1 MLQTMR
7 FNRILAIL
15 AFALS
20 AVLSAQDLSGINV
33 DNLSDSEI
41 RNILN
46 QGQARGMGIEDG
58 EKLALGMGLPAG
70 EAAKF
75 KERVAKLNSGGQ
87 TKTAGVAAPTK
98 AVDTE
103 VAEQNDTQNAK
114 AMADAGKEDPNAAQA
129 AGPTTIYGQQLF
141 RNGNLKIFERSQ
153 DIAAP
158 SNYILGEGDVIGV
171 SAYGTA
177 FFNNT
182 YTVDSRGFITMEG
195 MGKLQL
201 RGVPFEEATKLVKG
215 MLSRRIDF
223 GSNQFN
229 LTLATSRTLTVNVV
243 GEVQNPGSYK
253 LPAINTAFNA
263 LMAAGGPTNLGTLRA
278 IKIMRDGKVVKTL
291 DVYEFMLYPDS
302 RLDFY
307 LQDNDYIAVGM
318 AERLVQIGGAVQ
330 RPMIYE
336 LKANENLANLLELAG
351 GFAPDAYRDKMQIKR
366 VAGKEYQLIDVP
378 AADFAK
384 AKLERGD
391 QVAIAQIT
399 DRISEFLDVEG
410 AVYLPQRMAYRPGM
424 TVNQAIEGA
433 GGLLPDV
440 VLDKAYL
447 TRTKPDLTLEFIP
460 FDLSAANSPVLQNK
474 DKITIVGKPDYDKG
488 LNISVD
494 GAVRNAVNTAFAEG
508 MTLGDALR
516 LAGGLLPN
524 ADYSRV
530 EVSRLNAFSEFQKG
544 TNRQVRT
551 TALLTEVPRELSRDL
566 TVQSEALNFALQPY
580 DQIIV
585 REIPEYKLQQM
596 VYIGGEVQYPGFYAI
611 MARDEKLTNLMGR
624 AGGPT
629 RYADIRNAQLL
640 RENSPNIV
648 VNLQKAVRGTKS
660 PFNYVLLP
668 GDRIE
673 IPRVDNLV
681 SIVGTGHKYYE
692 NADKVEIN
700 VPYTY
705 RRSAR
710 RYVTEYALGFA
721 KKADKRAL
729 YVEYPNGKVD
739 KTKNFGLFKD
749 YPTVKKGGTIHIAL
763 KSDKVKEEKQKREQK
778 PFDMNQAVATVTAA
792 LTSFATMYVLL
803 TR

>member
-1 MLQTMR
+1 MR
-7 FNRILAIL
+7 FPRFLAVL

-20 AVLSAQDLSGINV
+20 ATLAAQDLSGIKV
-33 DNLSDSEI
+33 DNLSDSDI
-41 RNILN
+41 RNILT
-46 QGQARGMGIEDG
+46 QGQARGLDITQG
-58 EKLALGMGLPAG
+58 EQLALGMGLPAA

-75 KERVAKLNSGGQ
+75 KDRVAKLNSGG
-87 TKTAGVAAPTK
+87 TPKTTGIAAPTK
-98 AVDTE
+98 AVDTQ
-103 VAEQNDTQNAK
+103 VAEKNDAANVK
-114 AMADAGKEDPNAAQA
+114 AASEAGKEDPNAAQS
-129 AGPTTIYGQQLF
+129 AGPATIYGQQLF
-141 RNGNLKIFERSQ
+141 RNGTLKIFERSQ

-158 SNYILGEGDVIGV
+158 GNYLLGEGDVLGV

-182 YTVDSRGFITMEG
+182 YTIDSRGFITMEG

-201 RGVPFEEATKLVKG
+201 RGITFEEATKLVKG

-223 GSNQFN
+223 SSNQFN

-278 IKIMRDGKVVKTL
+278 IKIMREGKVVKTL

-302 RLDFY
+302 KLDFY

-318 AERLVQIGGAVQ
+318 AERLVTVGGAIQ
-330 RPMIYE
+330 RPMTYE
-336 LKANENLANLLELAG
+336 LKANENLKTLLDLAG
-351 GFAPDAYRDKMQIKR
+351 GFAPDAYRGKLQIKR
-366 VAGKEYQLIDVP
+366 VSGKEYKLIDVD
-378 AADFAK
+378 AAQFATTT
-384 AKLERGD
+384 LERGD
-391 QVAIAQIT
+391 QVAVARIT
-399 DRISEFLDVEG
+399 DRMSEYVDVEG
-410 AVYLPQRMAYRPGM
+410 AVYLPQRMAYTPGM
-424 TVNQAIEGA
+424 TVNQALASA

-447 TRTKPDLTLEFIP
+447 TRVKPDLTLEFIP
-460 FDLSAANSPVLQNK
+460 FDLSATTPVLSNK
-474 DKITIVGKPDYDKG
+474 DKITIVAKPDYDKG
-488 LNISVD
+488 LNITVD
-494 GAVRNAVNTAFAEG
+494 GAVRTKVNTPFAEG

-566 TVQSEALNFALQPY
+566 TAQSEALTFALQPY

-596 VYIGGEVQYPGFYAI
+596 VYIGGEVQYPGYYAI
-611 MARDEKLTNLMGR
+611 MARDEKLTNLLGR
-624 AGGPT
+624 AGGAT
-629 RYADIRNAQLL
+629 RYADIRNAQLE
-640 RENSPNIV
+640 RDSTPNVV
-648 VNLQKAVRGTKS
+648 VNLLKAVRGANS
-660 PFNYVLLP
+660 PYNYILLP
-668 GDRIE
+668 GDRIFL
-673 IPRVDNLV
+673 PRVDNLI

-692 NADKVEIN
+692 NAQKDEIN
-700 VPYTY
+700 VPFIPGT
-705 RRSAR
+705 SAR
-710 RYVTEYALGFA
+710 RYIKEHALGFA
-721 KKADKRAL
+721 KKADRAGI
-729 YVEYPNGKVD
+729 YVEYPNGTVD
-739 KTKNFGLFKD
+739 RTKNYGLFKD
-749 YPTVKKGGTIHIAL
+749 YPNVKKGGTIYISMKAE
-763 KSDKVKEEKQKREQK
+763 KVKDAKDKRDRK
-778 PFDMNQAVATVTAA
+778 PFDMNQAVATVTAS
-792 LTSFATMYVLL
+792 LTSFATLYVLL

>member
-1 MLQTMR
+1 MR
-7 FNRILAIL
+7 FPRFLAIL
-15 AFALS
+15 ALALS
-20 AVLSAQDLSGINV
+20 ATLAAQDLSGIKV
-33 DNLSDSEI
+33 DNLSDSDI

-46 QGQARGMGIEDG
+46 QGQSRGLDITQG
-58 EKLALGMGLPAG
+58 EQLALGMGLPAA

-75 KERVAKLNSGGQ
+75 KDRVAKLNSGG
-87 TKTAGVAAPTK
+87 TTRTAGIAAPTK

-103 VAEQNDTQNAK
+103 VAEKNDAANAK
-114 AMADAGKEDPNAAQA
+114 AAAEAGKEDPNAAQSV
-129 AGPTTIYGQQLF
+129 GPATIYGQQLF
-141 RNGNLKIFERSQ
+141 RNGTLKIFERSQ

-158 SNYILGEGDVIGV
+158 GNYLLGEGDVLGV

-182 YTVDSRGFITMEG
+182 YTIDSRGFITMEG

-201 RGVPFEEATKLVKG
+201 RGITFEEATKLVKG

-223 GSNQFN
+223 SSNQFN

-278 IKIMRDGKVVKTL
+278 IKIMREGKVIKTL

-302 RLDFY
+302 KLDFY

-318 AERLVQIGGAVQ
+318 AERLVTVAGAIQ
-330 RPMIYE
+330 RPMAYE
-336 LKANENLANLLELAG
+336 LKANENLKNLLDLAG
-351 GFAPDAYRDKMQIKR
+351 GFAPDAYRGKLQIKR
-366 VAGKEYQLIDVP
+366 VSGKEYKLIDVD
-378 AADFAK
+378 AAQFATTT
-384 AKLERGD
+384 LERGD
-391 QVAIAQIT
+391 QVAVAKIT
-399 DRISEFLDVEG
+399 DRMSEYVDVEG
-410 AVYLPQRMAYRPGM
+410 AVYLPQRMAYTPGM
-424 TVNQAIEGA
+424 TVNQALASA

-447 TRTKPDLTLEFIP
+447 TRVKPDLTLEFIP
-460 FDLSAANSPVLQNK
+460 FDLSSTSPVLSNK
-474 DKITIVGKPDYDKG
+474 DKITIVAKPDYDKG
-488 LNISVD
+488 LNITVD
-494 GAVRNAVNTAFAEG
+494 GAVRNAVNTPFAEG

-551 TALLTEVPRELSRDL
+551 TALLTEVPQELSRDL
-566 TVQSEALNFALQPY
+566 TVESEALKFALQPY

-596 VYIGGEVQYPGFYAI
+596 VYIGGEVQYPGYYAI
-611 MARDEKLTNLMGR
+611 MARDEKLTNLLGR
-624 AGGPT
+624 AGGAT
-629 RYADIRNAQLL
+629 RYADIRNAQLE
-640 RENSPNIV
+640 REGTPNVV
-648 VNLQKAVRGTKS
+648 VNLLKAVRGAKS
-660 PFNYVLLP
+660 PYNYILMP
-668 GDRIE
+668 GDRI
-673 IPRVDNLV
+673 ILPRVDNLV

-692 NADKVEIN
+692 NAQKAEIN
-700 VPYTY
+700 VPYTPGT
-705 RRSAR
+705 SAR
-710 RYVTEYALGFA
+710 RYITKHALGFA
-721 KKADKRAL
+721 KKADRAGI
-729 YVEYPNGKVD
+729 YVEYPNGTVD
-739 KTKNFGLFKD
+739 RTKNYGLFKD
-749 YPTVKKGGTIHIAL
+749 YPKVKKGGTIYISMKAE
-763 KSDKVKEEKQKREQK
+763 KVKDEKEKRERK
-778 PFDMNQAVATVTAA
+778 PFDMNQAVATVTAS
-792 LTSFATMYVLL
+792 LTSFATLYVLL

>member
-1 MLQTMR
+1 
-7 FNRILAIL
+7 
-15 AFALS
+15 
-20 AVLSAQDLSGINV
+20 
-33 DNLSDSEI
+33 
-41 RNILN
+41 
-46 QGQARGMGIEDG
+46 
-58 EKLALGMGLPAG
+58 
-70 EAAKF
+70 
-75 KERVAKLNSGGQ
+75 
-87 TKTAGVAAPTK
+87 
-98 AVDTE
+98 
-103 VAEQNDTQNAK
+103 
-114 AMADAGKEDPNAAQA
+114 
-129 AGPTTIYGQQLF
+129 
-141 RNGNLKIFERSQ
+141 
-153 DIAAP
+153 
-158 SNYILGEGDVIGV
+158 
-171 SAYGTA
+171 
-177 FFNNT
+177 
-182 YTVDSRGFITMEG
+182 
-195 MGKLQL
+195 
-201 RGVPFEEATKLVKG
+201 
-215 MLSRRIDF
+215 
-223 GSNQFN
+223 
-229 LTLATSRTLTVNVV
+229 
-243 GEVQNPGSYK
+243 
-253 LPAINTAFNA
+253 
-263 LMAAGGPTNLGTLRA
+263 
-278 IKIMRDGKVVKTL
+278 MRDGKVVKTL

-460 FDLSAANSPVLQNK
+460 FDLSAAKSPVLQNK

-721 KKADKRAL
+721 KKADRKSL

-749 YPTVKKGGTIHIAL
+749 YPTVKKGGTIYIAL
-763 KSDKVKEEKQKREQK
+763 KADKVKEEKQKREQK

-792 LTSFATMYVLL
+792 LTSFATLYVLL

>member
-1 MLQTMR
+1 MAKTLSLRQMLQTMR
-7 FNRILAIL
+7 FPRFLAIL

-20 AVLSAQDLSGINV
+20 ATLSAQDLSGIKV
-33 DNLSDSEI
+33 DNLSDSDI

-46 QGQARGMGIEDG
+46 QGQAKGLDVSQG
-58 EKLALGMGLPAG
+58 EQLALGMGLPAT

-75 KERVAKLNSGGQ
+75 KDRVAKLNSGGT

-103 VAEQNDTQNAK
+103 VAEQNDAANAK
-114 AMADAGKEDPNAAQA
+114 AAAEAGKEDPNAAQS
-129 AGPTTIYGQQLF
+129 AGPATIYGQQLF
-141 RNGNLKIFERSQ
+141 RNGTLKIFERSQ

-158 SNYILGEGDVIGV
+158 GNYLLGEGDVLGV
-171 SAYGTA
+171 SAYGSA

-182 YTVDSRGFITMEG
+182 YTIDSRGFITMEG

-201 RGVPFEEATKLVKG
+201 RGITFEEATKLVKG

-223 GSNQFN
+223 SSNQFS

-278 IKIMRDGKVVKTL
+278 IKIMREGKVIKTL

-302 RLDFY
+302 KLDFY

-318 AERLVQIGGAVQ
+318 ADRLVTVGGAIQ
-330 RPMIYE
+330 RPMTYE
-336 LKANENLANLLELAG
+336 LKANENLKNLLDLAG
-351 GFAPDAYRDKMQIKR
+351 GFAPDAYRGKLQIKR
-366 VAGKEYQLIDVP
+366 VSGKEYKLIDVD
-378 AADFAK
+378 AAQFATMT
-384 AKLERGD
+384 LERGD
-391 QVAIAQIT
+391 QVAVAKIT
-399 DRISEFLDVEG
+399 DRMSDYVDVEG
-410 AVYLPQRMAYRPGM
+410 AVY
-424 TVNQAIEGA
+424 
-433 GGLLPDV
+433 PDV

-447 TRTKPDLTLEFIP
+447 TRVKPDLTLEFIP
-460 FDLSAANSPVLQNK
+460 FDLSATTPVLANK
-474 DKITIVGKPDYDKG
+474 DKITIVAKPDYDKG

-494 GAVRNAVNTAFAEG
+494 GAVRNTVNTPFAEG

-551 TALLTEVPRELSRDL
+551 TALLTEVPQELSRDL
-566 TVQSEALNFALQPY
+566 TADSEALKFALQPY

-596 VYIGGEVQYPGFYAI
+596 VYIGGEVQYPGYYAI
-611 MARDEKLTNLMGR
+611 MARDEKLTNLLGR
-624 AGGPT
+624 AGGAT
-629 RYADIRNAQLL
+629 RYADIRNAQLE
-640 RENSPNIV
+640 RENTPNIV
-648 VNLQKAVRGTKS
+648 VNLLKAVRGAKS
-660 PFNYVLLP
+660 PYNYILMP
-668 GDRIE
+668 GDRI
-673 IPRVDNLV
+673 ILPRVDNLV

-692 NADKVEIN
+692 NAQKAEIN
-700 VPYTY
+700 VPYTPGT
-705 RRSAR
+705 SAR
-710 RYVTEYALGFA
+710 RYIAKHALGFA
-721 KKADKRAL
+721 KKADRAGI
-729 YVEYPNGKVD
+729 YVEYPNGNVD
-739 KTKNFGLFKD
+739 RTKNYGLFKD
-749 YPTVKKGGTIHIAL
+749 YPNVKKGGTIYIAM
-763 KSDKVKEEKQKREQK
+763 KPEKVKEDKEKRERK
-778 PFDMNQAVATVTAA
+778 PFDVNQAVGTVAA
-792 LTSFATMYVLL
+792 SLTSFATLYVLL

>member
-1 MLQTMR
+1 MR
-7 FNRILAIL
+7 FPRFLAIL

-20 AVLSAQDLSGINV
+20 ATLAAQDLSGIKV
-33 DNLSDSEI
+33 DNLSDSDI

-46 QGQARGMGIEDG
+46 QGQAKGLDVSQG
-58 EKLALGMGLPAG
+58 EQLALGMGLPAT

-75 KERVAKLNSGGQ
+75 KDRVAKLNSGGT

-103 VAEQNDTQNAK
+103 VAEQNDAANAK
-114 AMADAGKEDPNAAQA
+114 AAAEAGKEDPNAAQS
-129 AGPTTIYGQQLF
+129 AGPATIYGQQLF
-141 RNGNLKIFERSQ
+141 RNGTLKIFERSQ

-158 SNYILGEGDVIGV
+158 GNYLLGEGDVLGV
-171 SAYGTA
+171 SAYGSA

-182 YTVDSRGFITMEG
+182 YTIDSRGFITMEG

-201 RGVPFEEATKLVKG
+201 RGITFEEATKLVKG

-223 GSNQFN
+223 SSNQFN

-278 IKIMRDGKVVKTL
+278 IKIMREGKVIKTL

-302 RLDFY
+302 KLDFY

-318 AERLVQIGGAVQ
+318 AERLVTVGGAIQ
-330 RPMIYE
+330 RPMMYE
-336 LKANENLANLLELAG
+336 LKANENLKNLLDLAG
-351 GFAPDAYRDKMQIKR
+351 GFAPDAYRGKLQIKR
-366 VAGKEYQLIDVP
+366 VSGKEYKLIDVD
-378 AADFAK
+378 AAQFATMT
-384 AKLERGD
+384 LERGD
-391 QVAIAQIT
+391 QVAVAKIT
-399 DRISEFLDVEG
+399 DRMSDYVDVEG
-410 AVYLPQRMAYRPGM
+410 AVYLPQRLAYIPGM
-424 TVNQAIEGA
+424 TVNQALASA

-447 TRTKPDLTLEFIP
+447 TRVKSDLTLEFIP
-460 FDLSAANSPVLQNK
+460 FDLSATTPVLSNK
-474 DKITIVGKPDYDKG
+474 DKITIVAKPDYDKG
-488 LNISVD
+488 LNITVD
-494 GAVRNAVNTAFAEG
+494 GAVRAKVNTPFAEG

-551 TALLTEVPRELSRDL
+551 TALLTEVPQELSRDL
-566 TVQSEALNFALQPY
+566 TADSEALKFALQPY

-596 VYIGGEVQYPGFYAI
+596 VYIGGEVQYPGYYAI
-611 MARDEKLTNLMGR
+611 MARDEKLTNLLGR
-624 AGGPT
+624 AGGAT
-629 RYADIRNAQLL
+629 RYADIRNAQLE
-640 RENSPNIV
+640 REKTPNIV
-648 VNLQKAVRGTKS
+648 VNLQKAVRGANS
-660 PFNYVLLP
+660 PYNYILMP
-668 GDRIE
+668 GDRI
-673 IPRVDNLV
+673 ILPRVDNLV

-692 NADKVEIN
+692 NAQKVEIN
-700 VPYTY
+700 VPYTPGK
-705 RRSAR
+705 SAR
-710 RYVTEYALGFA
+710 RYVTKHALGFA
-721 KKADKRAL
+721 KKADRAGI
-729 YVEYPNGKVD
+729 YVEYPNGTVD
-739 KTKNFGLFKD
+739 RTKNYGLFKD
-749 YPTVKKGGTIHIAL
+749 YPNVKKGGTIYIAM
-763 KSDKVKEEKQKREQK
+763 KAGKVKDEKEKRERK
-778 PFDMNQAVATVTAA
+778 PFDMNQAVATVTAS
-792 LTSFATMYVLL
+792 LTSFATLYVLL

>member
-1 MLQTMR
+1 
-7 FNRILAIL
+7 
-15 AFALS
+15 
-20 AVLSAQDLSGINV
+20 
-33 DNLSDSEI
+33 
-41 RNILN
+41 
-46 QGQARGMGIEDG
+46 
-58 EKLALGMGLPAG
+58 
-70 EAAKF
+70 
-75 KERVAKLNSGGQ
+75 
-87 TKTAGVAAPTK
+87 
-98 AVDTE
+98 
-103 VAEQNDTQNAK
+103 
-114 AMADAGKEDPNAAQA
+114 
-129 AGPTTIYGQQLF
+129 
-141 RNGNLKIFERSQ
+141 
-153 DIAAP
+153 
-158 SNYILGEGDVIGV
+158 
-171 SAYGTA
+171 
-177 FFNNT
+177 
-182 YTVDSRGFITMEG
+182 
-195 MGKLQL
+195 
-201 RGVPFEEATKLVKG
+201 
-215 MLSRRIDF
+215 
-223 GSNQFN
+223 
-229 LTLATSRTLTVNVV
+229 
-243 GEVQNPGSYK
+243 
-253 LPAINTAFNA
+253 
-263 LMAAGGPTNLGTLRA
+263 
-278 IKIMRDGKVVKTL
+278 
-291 DVYEFMLYPDS
+291 
-302 RLDFY
+302 
-307 LQDNDYIAVGM
+307 
-318 AERLVQIGGAVQ
+318 
-330 RPMIYE
+330 
-336 LKANENLANLLELAG
+336 
-351 GFAPDAYRDKMQIKR
+351 
-366 VAGKEYQLIDVP
+366 
-378 AADFAK
+378 
-384 AKLERGD
+384 
-391 QVAIAQIT
+391 
-399 DRISEFLDVEG
+399 
-410 AVYLPQRMAYRPGM
+410 
-424 TVNQAIEGA
+424 
-433 GGLLPDV
+433 

-640 RENSPNIV
+640 RENAPNIV

-700 VPYTY
+700 VPFTY

-721 KKADKRAL
+721 KKADKKAL

-763 KSDKVKEEKQKREQK
+763 KSDKVKEEKQRREQK

-792 LTSFATMYVLL
+792 LTSFATLYVLL

>member
-1 MLQTMR
+1 MR
-7 FNRILAIL
+7 FPRFLAVL

-20 AVLSAQDLSGINV
+20 ATLAAQDLSGIKV

-46 QGQARGMGIEDG
+46 QGQAKGLDVSQG
-58 EKLALGMGLPAG
+58 EQLALGMGLPAG

-75 KERVAKLNSGGQ
+75 KDRVAKLNSGGT
-87 TKTAGVAAPTK
+87 TKTAGVSAPTK

-103 VAEQNDTQNAK
+103 VAEKNDAANAK
-114 AMADAGKEDPNAAQA
+114 AAAEAGKEDPNAAQS
-129 AGPTTIYGQQLF
+129 AGPATIYGQQLF
-141 RNGNLKIFERSQ
+141 RNGTLKIFERSQ

-158 SNYILGEGDVIGV
+158 GNYLLGEGDVLGV
-171 SAYGTA
+171 SAYGSA

-182 YTVDSRGFITMEG
+182 YTIDSRGFITMEG

-201 RGVPFEEATKLVKG
+201 RGITFEEATKLVKG

-223 GSNQFN
+223 SSNQFN

-278 IKIMRDGKVVKTL
+278 IKIMREGKVIKTL

-302 RLDFY
+302 KLDFY

-318 AERLVQIGGAVQ
+318 AERLVTVGGAIQ
-330 RPMIYE
+330 RPMTYE
-336 LKANENLANLLELAG
+336 LKANENLKNLLDLAG
-351 GFAPDAYRDKMQIKR
+351 GFAPDAYRGKLQIKR
-366 VAGKEYQLIDVP
+366 VSGKEYKLIDVD
-378 AADFAK
+378 ATQFATMT
-384 AKLERGD
+384 LERGD
-391 QVAIAQIT
+391 QVAVAKIT
-399 DRISEFLDVEG
+399 DRMSDYVDVQG
-410 AVYLPQRMAYRPGM
+410 AVYLPQRLAYIPGM
-424 TVNQAIEGA
+424 TVNQALASA

-447 TRTKPDLTLEFIP
+447 TRVKSDLTLEFIP
-460 FDLSAANSPVLQNK
+460 FDLSATTPVLSNK
-474 DKITIVGKPDYDKG
+474 DKITIVAKPDYDKG
-488 LNISVD
+488 LNITVD
-494 GAVRNAVNTAFAEG
+494 GAVRNAVNTPFAEG

-544 TNRQVRT
+544 TNRETRI

-566 TVQSEALNFALQPY
+566 TADSEALKFALQPY

-585 REIPEYKLQQM
+585 REIPEYKLQEM
-596 VYIGGEVQYPGFYAI
+596 VFIGGEVQYPGYYAI
-611 MARDEKLTNLMGR
+611 SGRDERLANVVYR

-629 RYADIRNAQLL
+629 RYADLRNAQMSRIDAPFVVVELKKAL
-640 RENSPNIV
+640 SARRSPY
-648 VNLQKAVRGTKS
+648 
-660 PFNYVLLP
+660 NYVLIP
-668 GDRIE
+668 GDSLFV
-673 IPRVDNLV
+673 PKQDNLI
-681 SIVGTGHKYYE
+681 SIVGNGHGFFE
-692 NADKVEIN
+692 GTRNLEIN
-700 VPYTY
+700 APFVG
-705 RRSAR
+705 RKSAR
-710 RYVTEYALGFA
+710 FYVKEFALGFA
-721 KKADKRAL
+721 EKADRSKV
-729 YVEYPNGKVD
+729 YVSYPNGKLSETVD
-739 KTKNFGLFKD
+739 FGVIKFYPKISKGATLFVGTK
-749 YPTVKKGGTIHIAL
+749 PE
-763 KSDKVKEEKQKREQK
+763 KEKEKRERK
-778 PFDMNQAVATVTAA
+778 PFDMNQAVATVTAS
-792 LTSFATMYVLL
+792 LTSFATLYVLL

>member
-1 MLQTMR
+1 
-7 FNRILAIL
+7 
-15 AFALS
+15 
-20 AVLSAQDLSGINV
+20 
-33 DNLSDSEI
+33 
-41 RNILN
+41 
-46 QGQARGMGIEDG
+46 
-58 EKLALGMGLPAG
+58 
-70 EAAKF
+70 
-75 KERVAKLNSGGQ
+75 
-87 TKTAGVAAPTK
+87 
-98 AVDTE
+98 
-103 VAEQNDTQNAK
+103 
-114 AMADAGKEDPNAAQA
+114 
-129 AGPTTIYGQQLF
+129 
-141 RNGNLKIFERSQ
+141 
-153 DIAAP
+153 
-158 SNYILGEGDVIGV
+158 
-171 SAYGTA
+171 
-177 FFNNT
+177 
-182 YTVDSRGFITMEG
+182 
-195 MGKLQL
+195 
-201 RGVPFEEATKLVKG
+201 
-215 MLSRRIDF
+215 
-223 GSNQFN
+223 
-229 LTLATSRTLTVNVV
+229 
-243 GEVQNPGSYK
+243 
-253 LPAINTAFNA
+253 
-263 LMAAGGPTNLGTLRA
+263 
-278 IKIMRDGKVVKTL
+278 
-291 DVYEFMLYPDS
+291 
-302 RLDFY
+302 
-307 LQDNDYIAVGM
+307 M

-336 LKANENLANLLELAG
+336 LKANENLGNLLELAG

-391 QVAIAQIT
+391 VVRVDTIT

-447 TRTKPDLTLEFIP
+447 TRTKPDQTLEFIP

-474 DKITIVGKPDYDKG
+474 DKITIVAKPDYDKG

-611 MARDEKLTNLMGR
+611 MARDEKLSNLIGR
-624 AGGPT
+624 AGSPT
-629 RYADIRNAQLL
+629 RYADVNNAELHRVGAPNVVVDLRKAIVRRN
-640 RENSPNIV
+640 
-648 VNLQKAVRGTKS
+648 S
-660 PFNYVLLP
+660 PFNYVLRP
-668 GDRIE
+668 GDSIQ
-673 IPRVDNLV
+673 IPRVDNLI
-681 SIVGTGHKYYE
+681 SIVGAGHRYAE
-692 NADKVEIN
+692 NAQKGEVN
-700 VPYTY
+700 VPYTPG
-705 RRSAR
+705 RSAR
-710 RYVTEYALGFA
+710 FYVKEYALGFT
-721 KKADKRAL
+721 KKADRKAL

-739 KTKNFGLFKD
+739 KTVNWLLAKN
-749 YPTVKKGGTIHIAL
+749 YPTVKKGGVIYIEQ
-763 KSDKVKEEKQKREQK
+763 KVVEEKIKNKRENV
-778 PFDMNQAVATVTAA
+778 PFDMNKAVATVTAA
-792 LTSFATMYVLL
+792 LTSFATLYVLL